1 MSASWERDA
10 MQPFTTLT
18 GIAAPLYRPNVNTDI
33 IIPMQFLVGT
43 PRETMGENA
52 FAPWRYVDAG
62 DKVKRRENPDFVLNQ
77 APFRDA
83 TILLAGPNFACGSS
97 REGAVW
103 ALAGFGFRAVI
114 APSFGGIFAN
124 NCFQS
129 GVLPVVLPED
139 VVAGFV
145 RQAEAAPHTARFTV
159 DLEACVVRPPQG
171 EAVAFEVEAFRRTA
185 LLEGLDDLGLI
196 RRRQS
201 DIDAFQAADRAARP
215 WVYGASPS

>member
-1 MSASWERDA
+1 
-10 MQPFTTLT
+10 MQPFKTLT
-18 GIAAPLYRPNVNTDI
+18 GIAAPLYKPNINTDI

-43 PRETMGENA
+43 PRESMGGNA
-52 FAPWRYVDAG
+52 FAPWRYVNPGDA
-62 DKVKRRENPDFVLNQ
+62 DRTENPDFVLNKE
-77 APFRDA
+77 PFREA
-83 TILLAGPNFACGSS
+83 TILIAGPNFACGSS

-139 VVAGFV
+139 VVAAFI
-145 RQAEAAPHTARFTV
+145 RQAEAAPHTARFTI
-159 DLEACVVRPPQG
+159 DLETCQVVPPQG
-171 EAVAFEVEAFRRTA
+171 EPVKFEIEAFRRTA

-196 RRRQS
+196 RRRQA
-201 DIDAFQAADRAARP
+201 DIDAYQAADRSARP
-215 WVYGASPS
+215 WIYGTNLQ

>member
-1 MSASWERDA
+1 

-18 GIAAPLYRPNVNTDI
+18 GIAAPLYRPNINTDI

-43 PRETMGENA
+43 ARETMGENA
-52 FAPWRYVDAG
+52 FAPWRYLEPGEGAA
-62 DKVKRRENPDFVLNQ
+62 RAENPDFVLNQ

-83 TILLAGPNFACGSS
+83 TILIAGPNFACGSS

-124 NCFQS
+124 NCYQS

-139 VVAGFV
+139 VVGAFV
-145 RQAEAAPHTARFTV
+145 RQAEAAPHTARFTI
-159 DLEACVVRPPQG
+159 DLETCLVHPPQG
-171 EAVAFEVEAFRRTA
+171 EAVPFEVEAFRRTA
-185 LLEGLDDLGLI
+185 LLEGLDDLGLM
-196 RRRQS
+196 RRRQA
-201 DIDAFQAADRAARP
+201 DIDAFQAKDRDARP
-215 WVYGASPS
+215 WIYDQASP